1 MWLFV
6 RVCARV
12 SRSLRPP
19 PPPPKR
25 ASRGDKLERADSQT
39 DGARGH
45 PMRSCLPRL
54 PFPSAPSLPPSH
66 PPSSIPTRTLTDCV
80 SRGVERAGPHQKSAF
95 FSKIEKGSGRAVALG
110 ARKHPVSPRLSD
122 AETPGKEKLKKK
134 KKKKF
139 DRARG
144 HRLAVNTLIPPEH
157 LQTAQ
162 WLLLSSAVGHI
173 KIGRAYLHAEDTRE

>member
-6 RVCARV
+6 RESLALFFFSPGRHASDWSERTRRQTEPAGIQCDHVSLVC
-12 SRSLRPP
+12 RSPP
-19 PPPPKR
+19 
-25 ASRGDKLERADSQT
+25 
-39 DGARGH
+39 
-45 PMRSCLPRL
+45 LP
-54 PFPSAPSLPPSH
+54 PSLPPS
-66 PPSSIPTRTLTDCV
+66 SIPMRTLTDCV
-80 SRGVERAGPHQKSAF
+80 SRGVERAGPHQKSAL

-122 AETPGKEKLKKK
+122 AETPGEKKKQK

-139 DRARG
+139 DQARG

-173 KIGRAYLHAEDTRE
+173 KIGRAYLHADETWE

>member
-1 MWLFV
+1 M
-6 RVCARV
+6 CE
-12 SRSLRPP
+12 SLSLSSHPP
-19 PPPPKR
+19 P
-25 ASRGDKLERADSQT
+25 AAEA
-39 DGARGH
+39 
-45 PMRSCLPRL
+45 RL
-54 PFPSAPSLPPSH
+54 PGGINWSERTRRQTEPAGIQCDHVSLVCRSPPLPPSH

-95 FSKIEKGSGRAVALG
+95 FSKIEKGSGRAAALG

-134 KKKKF
+134 KRKKKKF

-162 WLLLSSAVGHI
+162 WLLLNSAVGHI